1 MVSYNSITGQCTHI
15 ILHYYVP
22 AVIESSHP
30 QGHWCLMREEIG
42 LFFTVM
48 NGRVPVIIMLCRI
61 SYFPQVAK
69 RWCTHFPHQLYG
81 GHLFSPVYGF
91 SSYSLKF
98 HKSFSKWVGTET
110 IKTSKQS
117 FVDVSYC
124 DEADW
129 THRKSNFY
137 CVTSRQA
144 IVWWVRT
151 GVKGQHEVQDSAV
164 RLFTFSFWDFCHPVV
179 SSGTV
184 PSS

>member
-22 AVIESSHP
+22 AVIESSHL

-69 RWCTHFPHQLYG
+69 SWCTHFLHQLYG
-81 GHLFSPVYGF
+81 EGHLLYPVYIF
-91 SSYSLKF
+91 CSYYSLKL
-98 HKSFSKWVGTET
+98 HKSFSKWVGTEI
-110 IKTSKQS
+110 IKTSEQS

-124 DEADW
+124 
-129 THRKSNFY
+129 NFY
-137 CVTSRQA
+137 CVTSREV

-151 GVKGQHEVQDSAV
+151 GVKGQPKVQD
-164 RLFTFSFWDFCHPVV
+164 F
-179 SSGTV
+179 G
-184 PSS
+184 